1 MQQTVDEIRLSYNQW
16 SEIYD
21 TNVNRTRD
29 LEGTAIREVL
39 KGLQV
44 GCSLEVG
51 CGTGKNTLFLQ
62 HISSSHLAV
71 DLSEAMLQQAISKV
85 NAEHVHFLQADITL
99 EWDFLPG
106 KFDLV
111 VFSLV
116 LEHIENLK
124 DVFRKLGDFVSP
136 QGHVY
141 IGELHPFKQ
150 YAGSKAR
157 YEENGVVKEL
167 VTYTHHVSDFTEAAQ
182 DAGFELTGLK
192 EYFDQDDRQ
201 TLPRILTLLFRKK

>member
-39 KGLQV
+39 NGFQV
-44 GCSLEVG
+44 SSSLEIG

-62 HISSSHLAV
+62 HNSSSHLAV
-71 DLSEAMLQQAISKV
+71 DLSEAMLQQAVRKV
-85 NAEHVHFLQADITL
+85 NAEHVRFLQADITRQ
-99 EWDFLPG
+99 WDFLPG
-106 KFDLV
+106 KVDLV

-124 DVFRKLGDFVSP
+124 EVFRKLGDVVNP

-167 VTYTHHVSDFTEAAQ
+167 VTYSHHVSDFIEAAQ
-182 DAGFELTGLK
+182 DAGFELTELK
-192 EYFDQDDRQ
+192 EYFDDDDRQ
-201 TLPRILTLLFRKK
+201 ALPRILTLLFCKK